1 MRKPI
6 FDNQMFIKVWQKLS
20 EIVLG
25 SKDNLRSFLFSIN
38 ERMYKDLNQKALNE
52 IKFAAKSKKKYNL
65 KSDSKSV
72 QVKYQIHL

>member
-1 MRKPI
+1 MRKPF

>member
-1 MRKPI
+1 
-6 FDNQMFIKVWQKLS
+6 MFIKVWQKLS

-72 QVKYQIHL
+72 QVNY